1 MLWDSVYV
9 GVVGKV
15 MSRER
20 KSGRLLWAL
29 GVIVLVLIL
38 SVGHTFGF
46 CVCQYGESFVPLPSN
61 HAAGLTSRTNCPAS
75 WMCSTSSKYSLV
87 LKYSVCSKLHPF
99 STICSMPPRKS
110 VILRG
115 LKSTTTISS
124 ISFFG
129 PQIALAFPRQSS
141 RLQRT
146 SSLNKDSR
154 MNTH

>member
-1 MLWDSVYV
+1 MFKDTCVVDTEGVCVPCGRACCTWEGEVRDMLWDSVYV

-29 GVIVLVLIL
+29 GVVVLVLIL

-75 WMCSTSSKYSLV
+75 WMCSTFKIFLGSE
-87 LKYSVCSKLHPF
+87 
-99 STICSMPPRKS
+99 
-110 VILRG
+110 ILCV
-115 LKSTTTISS
+115 
-124 ISFFG
+124 
-129 PQIALAFPRQSS
+129 Q
-141 RLQRT
+141 
-146 SSLNKDSR
+146 
-154 MNTH
+154 